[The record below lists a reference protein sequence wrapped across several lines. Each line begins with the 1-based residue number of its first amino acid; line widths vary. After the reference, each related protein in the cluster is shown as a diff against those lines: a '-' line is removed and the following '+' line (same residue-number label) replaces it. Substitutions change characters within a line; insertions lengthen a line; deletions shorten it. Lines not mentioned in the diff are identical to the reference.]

1 MADLLSTL
9 RDALRDRYTVE
20 REVGRGGMATVFLAR
35 DRKLGREIAIKVL
48 SPGVMTAV
56 ATERFLREIR
66 ITAQLQH
73 PNILP
78 LIEAGESDGMLYSV
92 MPFVDGESLRERL
105 QAERLDVAEAL
116 FLAREIADAL
126 DYAHRRG
133 IIHRDIKPENI
144 LLSNGHAIVADF
156 GVARAIGLAGG
167 SSLTGGLLPIG
178 TAAYMSPEQALG
190 QGAADQ
196 RSDVYSTGCVLYEM
210 LTGRMAFG
218 GGNLR
223 EVLAKQAAGNPT
235 PVEQLRPEVTPGVVA
250 IVHRAM
256 ASRPED
262 RYQRAGELAA
272 DLRDTLGEP
281 TRLTT
286 PVGWGAS
293 PAAPN
298 GGSGSAWGRWLI
310 AAAALVLVAL
320 AASRFLPRAETGD
333 GSTSA
338 RAAYVEGVRALERR
352 TAEGFR
358 ESRAAFQRAIAL
370 DSSYAAALAGLA
382 SASTYAVVYGY
393 RSAAD
398 PYTELAQALWLSDLA
413 IRHDSNLGEGYRA
426 RADARA
432 LAALDEDSV
441 RADVRRARQLLPN
454 SSAVMMTAAWTHFRA
469 GAADSALADARR
481 ALALAPD
488 ARGLRHEVAALA
500 LGVRRYD
507 VALREL
513 HEAADAPDTVAALLG
528 AYAELLSGHAA
539 ECAARDLAPWAGAR
553 AMCLHEVGRRAEA
566 AALAESLA
574 RELDQEQYRFVHQYA
589 DLAAYHAWR
598 GDAAEAARW
607 LERSVAHSPVL
618 HDWQLESG
626 LFDRVWQVPAFQQ
639 ALGRAR
645 AGARERL
652 RARRAVLGD

>member
-66 ITAQLQH
+66 INAQLQH

-553 AMCLHEVGRRAEA
+553 AMCLHEVGRPAQAPAHAE
-566 AALAESLA
+566 
-574 RELDQEQYRFVHQYA
+574 
-589 DLAAYHAWR
+589 
-598 GDAAEAARW
+598 
-607 LERSVAHSPVL
+607 
-618 HDWQLESG
+618 
-626 LFDRVWQVPAFQQ
+626 
-639 ALGRAR
+639 
-645 AGARERL
+645 
-652 RARRAVLGD
+652 